1 MDFFRPAQPSLLDRA
16 WLMVRYPYDIVRNPL
31 DAFLSIPALSFLI
44 IPTFSSYSTSLNLLF
59 FYLTWSTLI
68 LSNSPLKVE
77 IFGTIAIRVLFY
89 ILPSVVF
96 LTFDSAVPKIAVGIK
111 EHGEDALPQGD
122 KPEGRKSR
130 CWKISLVSA
139 SNVLLG
145 IALQVGIEVLF
156 TQILHVRSALKITT
170 SIPLPWSIAFDLVKG
185 LLLRELLT
193 YVLHRYVLHN
203 SSSPLTDYHV
213 NWQHSV
219 STPYSMVANYD
230 HPIAYVVHVF
240 LPAYLPAMLF
250 RFHLLT
256 YHLYLAI
263 VSLEETFAY
272 SGYNVLPSG
281 LILGGIARRQ
291 ERHLMKNGAGNFGC
305 FGALDFALGTSLGQ
319 DVVED
324 VTQEVQEAIHNE
336 RGKSKEN
343 ASPKKTSRGRKP
355 RKPHAEDRDE
365 HEDEDPTKRL
375 SRGRRLKEPRVGNED
390 VEEEEEAHQRNEEAE
405 SPKRRTGR
413 PRKERS

>member
-1 MDFFRPAQPSLLDRA
+1 
-16 WLMVRYPYDIVRNPL
+16 
-31 DAFLSIPALSFLI
+31 
-44 IPTFSSYSTSLNLLF
+44 
-59 FYLTWSTLI
+59 
-68 LSNSPLKVE
+68 
-77 IFGTIAIRVLFY
+77 
-89 ILPSVVF
+89 
-96 LTFDSAVPKIAVGIK
+96 
-111 EHGEDALPQGD
+111 
-122 KPEGRKSR
+122 
-130 CWKISLVSA
+130 
-139 SNVLLG
+139 
-145 IALQVGIEVLF
+145 
-156 TQILHVRSALKITT
+156 
-170 SIPLPWSIAFDLVKG
+170 
-185 LLLRELLT
+185 
-193 YVLHRYVLHN
+193 
-203 SSSPLTDYHV
+203 
-213 NWQHSV
+213 
-219 STPYSMVANYD
+219 MVANYD